1 MESQTNRKS
10 LSHLM
15 KNDALHAKLC
25 AVALATPTQGRDV
38 IDNTLFLCPECAH
51 IEPDRPPASSAR
63 FAAHRRRSSSRCR
76 DGDSQAQGLAGG

>member
-10 LSHLM
+10 LLHLM
-15 KNDALHAKLC
+15 KDDALHAKLC

-51 IEPDRPPASSAR
+51 IEPDRPPAS
-63 FAAHRRRSSSRCR
+63 CPIC
-76 DGDSQAQGLAGG
+76 GTQAEGFIQVY